1 MSAAAASISAQGRRH
16 IAPIWHTIG
25 LLVLLAL
32 PVVRGIYQ
40 QSPGSPN
47 SQIFSSH
54 SQVFVR
60 FYIPVLIFEW
70 VLAAYVYWGVRRGG
84 MTLRELIGG
93 RWASATD
100 FFRDLALGICFLV
113 AGVVCLSLVIHILGP
128 VHAKAIDVILPQGA
142 REVAVWVVISL
153 TAGFVEELV
162 YRGYLQT
169 QFSRFGM
176 PVALAILT
184 QAIIFGAGH
193 AYEGWQKAIAIT
205 CFAAFAGFVA
215 AWRRSLRPNMI
226 GHAMM
231 DILAAVMHTA

>member
-1 MSAAAASISAQGRRH
+1 MTAAAASVPIRPQRV
-16 IAPIWHTIG
+16 APIWHTIG
-25 LLVLLAL
+25 LLILLAV
-32 PVVRGIYQ
+32 PVVRGISQ
-40 QSPGSPN
+40 QSLGSPN

-60 FYIPVLIFEW
+60 FYIPVLIYEW
-70 VLAAYVYWGVRRGG
+70 VLAAYVYWGIRRSG

-93 RWASATD
+93 RWTRTTD
-100 FFRDLALGICFLV
+100 FFRDFGLAVGFLV
-113 AGVVCLSLVIHILGP
+113 AGVLVMSMIIKLLGP
-128 VHAKAIDVILPQGA
+128 IHAKAINVILPLGG

-162 YRGYLQT
+162 YRGYLQS

-176 PVALAILT
+176 PAGLAILT

-193 AYEGWQKAIAIT
+193 AYEGWQKAVAIT
-205 CFAAFAGFVA
+205 CFAIFAGVVA
-215 AWRRSLRPNMI
+215 AWRRSLRPNMM

-231 DILAAVMHTA
+231 DLLAAVTHTA